1 MAERKENN
9 IRQIALLLLY
19 AGFFLLL
26 FYSCYYA
33 DFYETGLEGV
43 RFWDILFEGKIHHF
57 YSQVFLIGNMQ
68 YVPLYDFPMYII
80 FALWNFPL
88 WVVEKCTGI
97 DIYHSVLC
105 LMWMKSM
112 LLFWLLLF
120 QKAFGGV
127 IELVVDGSRNRLSEM
142 RNRGEMLF
150 LTSTFTVTGIAVLGQ
165 YDIITMTF
173 MMLGLKAYLQGDKK
187 WFTIWF
193 ALAAPLKYFSLL
205 IYAPLVLMDEKR
217 IRRILVQAF
226 SVILPMVFFWIAV
239 PYGRAELVPGCTFSG
254 SSEGTNVAKPIYDAL
269 FVHGS
274 VAFGTLFI
282 YIFAEMAF
290 LIFCYA
296 YQRRKE
302 DDRTRITIYLCL
314 MAYVIQFTAAYS
326 HPYWLILMSPFM
338 ILVILADPE
347 KSYLNLMAETLM
359 TAAMVGAQIMYFEW
373 CFCSNIVE
381 LSFWK
386 YLLPNGIGESGEWR
400 SLSAFLSLR
409 ISDPRLQEYVTGA
422 CLSVYAAGLLFF
434 VLWNCPFLSHKW
446 SLVTRQERD
455 YKWLYP
461 VRAVISLG
469 LGSIP
474 LVLYVARA
482 FGIW

>member
-1 MAERKENN
+1 
-9 IRQIALLLLY
+9 
-19 AGFFLLL
+19 
-26 FYSCYYA
+26 
-33 DFYETGLEGV
+33 
-43 RFWDILFEGKIHHF
+43 
-57 YSQVFLIGNMQ
+57 
-68 YVPLYDFPMYII
+68 
-80 FALWNFPL
+80 
-88 WVVEKCTGI
+88 
-97 DIYHSVLC
+97 
-105 LMWMKSM
+105 
-112 LLFWLLLF
+112 
-120 QKAFGGV
+120 
-127 IELVVDGSRNRLSEM
+127 
-142 RNRGEMLF
+142 
-150 LTSTFTVTGIAVLGQ
+150 
-165 YDIITMTF
+165 
-173 MMLGLKAYLQGDKK
+173 
-187 WFTIWF
+187 
-193 ALAAPLKYFSLL
+193 
-205 IYAPLVLMDEKR
+205 
-217 IRRILVQAF
+217 
-226 SVILPMVFFWIAV
+226 
-239 PYGRAELVPGCTFSG
+239 
-254 SSEGTNVAKPIYDAL
+254 
-269 FVHGS
+269 
-274 VAFGTLFI
+274 
-282 YIFAEMAF
+282 
-290 LIFCYA
+290 
-296 YQRRKE
+296 
-302 DDRTRITIYLCL
+302 
-314 MAYVIQFTAAYS
+314 
-326 HPYWLILMSPFM
+326 MSPFM

-386 YLLPNGIGESGEWR
+386 YLLPKGIGESGEWR